1 VKDKLPY
8 LYHIRD
14 EILYLKQV
22 GKGLSL
28 ERLMGDEDLKRSI
41 PRSLSIIGEA
51 AKNLPAPFRDAH
63 PEVPWADMAA
73 MRDKLIHG
81 YFGIKWGLV
90 LDVIVTEI
98 PALDKQIEQ
107 LISEIEN

>member
-1 VKDKLPY
+1 MKDNLPY

-14 EILYLKQV
+14 EICYLRQA
-22 GKGLSL
+22 GKGLTL

-51 AKNLPAPFRDAH
+51 VKNLSAPFREAH

-81 YFGIKWGLV
+81 YFGIKWALV
-90 LDVIVTEI
+90 RDVIITEI
-98 PALDKQIEQ
+98 PSLDVQIAV
-107 LISEIEN
+107 LSKISS